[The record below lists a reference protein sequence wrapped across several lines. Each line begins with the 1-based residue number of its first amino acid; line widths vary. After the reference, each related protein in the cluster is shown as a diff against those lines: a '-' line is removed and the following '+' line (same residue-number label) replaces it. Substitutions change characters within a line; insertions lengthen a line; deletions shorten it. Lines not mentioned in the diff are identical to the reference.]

1 MKKLLIALAFAGAS
15 LASFAQTNSVIA
27 NKSSVATN
35 SFWNN
40 WFVQAGFDWNMWYSD
55 QEHGHNLSK
64 NPFKSFR
71 SVPGFSV
78 AVGKWFTPGLGLR
91 VKGQGLWGR
100 RVDNDEATQGEAKAG
115 TKYWLLEGDALFNLS
130 NMVAGYNPK
139 RVYNLIPFVGGGI
152 GRCMSTDFEG
162 MLLRVG
168 ILNQFRVSKN
178 IAINVELGWN
188 RCEAISMALVPVPVM
203 VGCLTTTTSM
213 LNWV

>member
-71 SVPGFSV
+71 SVPGLSV

-91 VKGQGLWGR
+91 
-100 RVDNDEATQGEAKAG
+100 
-115 TKYWLLEGDALFNLS
+115 
-130 NMVAGYNPK
+130 
-139 RVYNLIPFVGGGI
+139 
-152 GRCMSTDFEG
+152 
-162 MLLRVG
+162 
-168 ILNQFRVSKN
+168 
-178 IAINVELGWN
+178 
-188 RCEAISMALVPVPVM
+188 
-203 VGCLTTTTSM
+203 
-213 LNWV
+213 